1 MKINGWTI
9 LFHPLFDDQWQQLL
23 NLVKSLRS
31 RLSQED
37 FVQHP
42 QVKLFKA
49 LTVGIEEKIPNEPL
63 ASYFAPQKPLD
74 KYSRL
79 KKMGLPNRYRL
90 FFKVFPQQKAIV
102 ILWLGFP
109 RKDER
114 PTAPIGAKS
123 LRDAEALAPFGVR
136 RKTKASA
143 ACTREEEGDK
153 KDCYRVFAKMVKK
166 GQFPLSLKDIIDSD
180 NGQES

>member
-1 MKINGWTI
+1 
-9 LFHPLFDDQWQQLL
+9 LFNDQWQQLF

-49 LTVGIEEKIPNEPL
+49 LTVGIEEKIPNDPL
-63 ASYFAPQKPLD
+63 ASYFALRKPLD

-90 FFKVFPQQKAIV
+90 FFKVFPQQKVII

-109 RKDER
+109 RK
-114 PTAPIGAKS
+114 
-123 LRDAEALAPFGVR
+123 
-136 RKTKASA
+136 
-143 ACTREEEGDK
+143 EGDK
-153 KDCYRVFAKMVKK
+153 KDCYCVFAKMVKK
-166 GQFPLSLKDIIDSD
+166 GQFPLSLKDLIDSD

>member
-9 LFHPLFDDQWQQLL
+9 LFHPLFSDQWQQLL

-49 LTVGIEEKIPNEPL
+49 LTVGIEHKIPNEPL
-63 ASYFAPQKPLD
+63 ASYFALRKPLD

-90 FFKVFPQQKAIV
+90 FFKVFPQQKVII

-109 RKDER
+109 RK
-114 PTAPIGAKS
+114 
-123 LRDAEALAPFGVR
+123 
-136 RKTKASA
+136 
-143 ACTREEEGDK
+143 EGDK

-166 GQFPLSLKDIIDSD
+166 GQFPVSLKDLIDSD
-180 NGQES
+180 NE

>member
-9 LFHPLFDDQWQQLL
+9 LFHPLFNDQWQKLL
-23 NLVKSLRS
+23 HLVKSLRS
-31 RLSQED
+31 RLPTDD
-37 FVQHP
+37 FVKHP

-49 LTVGIEEKIPNEPL
+49 LTVGIEEKIPNDPKS
-63 ASYFAPQKPLD
+63 SYFALRKPLD

-90 FFKVFPQQKAIV
+90 FFKVFPQQKVII

-109 RKDER
+109 RK
-114 PTAPIGAKS
+114 
-123 LRDAEALAPFGVR
+123 
-136 RKTKASA
+136 
-143 ACTREEEGDK
+143 EGDK
-153 KDCYRVFAKMVKK
+153 KDCPKGYRFAYYRVFAKMVKK
-166 GQFPLSLKDIIDSD
+166 GQFPLSLKDLIDSD

>member
-9 LFHPLFDDQWQQLL
+9 LFHPLFNDQWQQLL

-31 RLSQED
+31 RLSQKD
-37 FVQHP
+37 FIQHP

-49 LTVGIEEKIPNEPL
+49 LTVGIEEKIPNDPL
-63 ASYFAPQKPLD
+63 ASYFALRKPLD

-90 FFKVFPQQKAIV
+90 FFKVFPQQKVII

-109 RKDER
+109 RK
-114 PTAPIGAKS
+114 
-123 LRDAEALAPFGVR
+123 
-136 RKTKASA
+136 
-143 ACTREEEGDK
+143 EGDK

-166 GQFPLSLKDIIDSD
+166 GQFPLSLKDLIDSD
-180 NGQES
+180 NE

>member
-42 QVKLFKA
+42 HVKLFKA

-63 ASYFAPQKPLD
+63 ASYFALRKPLD

-90 FFKVFPQQKAIV
+90 FFKVFPQQKVII

-109 RKDER
+109 RK
-114 PTAPIGAKS
+114 
-123 LRDAEALAPFGVR
+123 
-136 RKTKASA
+136 
-143 ACTREEEGDK
+143 EGDK

-166 GQFPLSLKDIIDSD
+166 GQFPLSLKDLIDSD
-180 NGQES
+180 NE

>member
-1 MKINGWTI
+1 MRTRHLSLAQVRESSVKINGWTI
-9 LFHPLFDDQWQQLL
+9 LFHPLFNDQWQQLL

-49 LTVGIEEKIPNEPL
+49 LTVGIEEKIPNDPL
-63 ASYFAPQKPLD
+63 ASYFALRKPLD

-90 FFKVFPQQKAIV
+90 FFKVFPQQKVIIV
-102 ILWLGFP
+102 LWLGFP
-109 RKDER
+109 RK
-114 PTAPIGAKS
+114 
-123 LRDAEALAPFGVR
+123 
-136 RKTKASA
+136 
-143 ACTREEEGDK
+143 EGDK

-166 GQFPLSLKDIIDSD
+166 GQFPLSLKDLINLD
-180 NGQES
+180 NGQKS

>member
-9 LFHPLFDDQWQQLL
+9 LFHPLFNDQWQQLL

-37 FVQHP
+37 FGRHP

-49 LTVGIEEKIPNEPL
+49 LTVGVEEKIPNDPL
-63 ASYFAPQKPLD
+63 ASHFALRKPLD

-90 FFKVFPQQKAIV
+90 FFKVFPQQKVII

-109 RKDER
+109 SK
-114 PTAPIGAKS
+114 
-123 LRDAEALAPFGVR
+123 
-136 RKTKASA
+136 
-143 ACTREEEGDK
+143 EGDK
-153 KDCYRVFAKMVKK
+153 KDCPKGLVSHSWRYRFAYYRVFAKMVKK
-166 GQFPLSLKDIIDSD
+166 GQFPLSLKDLIDSD

>member
-9 LFHPLFDDQWQQLL
+9 LFHPLFNDQWQQLL

-31 RLSQED
+31 RLSQEN

-49 LTVGIEEKIPNEPL
+49 LTLGIEEKIPNDPL
-63 ASYFAPQKPLD
+63 ASYFALRKPLD

-90 FFKVFPQQKAIV
+90 FFKVFPQQKAIIV
-102 ILWLGFP
+102 LWLGFP
-109 RKDER
+109 RK
-114 PTAPIGAKS
+114 
-123 LRDAEALAPFGVR
+123 
-136 RKTKASA
+136 
-143 ACTREEEGDK
+143 EGDK

-166 GQFPLSLKDIIDSD
+166 GQFPLSLKDLIDLD

>member
-9 LFHPLFDDQWQQLL
+9 LFHPLFNDQWQQLL

-63 ASYFAPQKPLD
+63 ASYFALRKPLD

-90 FFKVFPQQKAIV
+90 FFKVFPQQKVII

-109 RKDER
+109 RK
-114 PTAPIGAKS
+114 
-123 LRDAEALAPFGVR
+123 
-136 RKTKASA
+136 
-143 ACTREEEGDK
+143 EGDK

-166 GQFPLSLKDIIDSD
+166 GQFPLSLKDLINLD
-180 NGQES
+180 NGQKS

>member
-9 LFHPLFDDQWQQLL
+9 LFHPLFNDQWQQLL
-23 NLVKSLRS
+23 NLVRSLRS

-49 LTVGIEEKIPNEPL
+49 LTVGIEKKIPNEPL
-63 ASYFAPQKPLD
+63 ASYFALRKPLD

-90 FFKVFPQQKAIV
+90 FFKVFPQQKVII

-109 RKDER
+109 RK
-114 PTAPIGAKS
+114 
-123 LRDAEALAPFGVR
+123 
-136 RKTKASA
+136 
-143 ACTREEEGDK
+143 EGDK
-153 KDCYRVFAKMVKK
+153 KDCYRIFTKMVEK
-166 GQFPLSLKDIIDSD
+166 GQFPLSLKDLIDSD
-180 NGQES
+180 NG

>member
-9 LFHPLFDDQWQQLL
+9 LFHPLFNDQWQQLL
-23 NLVKSLRS
+23 HQVKSLRS
-31 RLSQED
+31 RLPTDD
-37 FVQHP
+37 FVKHP

-49 LTVGIEEKIPNEPL
+49 LTVGIEEKIPNDPL
-63 ASYFAPQKPLD
+63 ASYFALRKPLD

-90 FFKVFPQQKAIV
+90 FFKVFPQQKVII

-109 RKDER
+109 RK
-114 PTAPIGAKS
+114 
-123 LRDAEALAPFGVR
+123 
-136 RKTKASA
+136 
-143 ACTREEEGDK
+143 EGDK

-166 GQFPLSLKDIIDSD
+166 GQFPLSLKDLIDLD